1 MSFYLR
7 VGQTCG
13 MTWAIRPEAELLLA
27 SGLCFGAQ
35 PRLAFVKCHEFA
47 VLRNTPCDAEH
58 VQGRFKLPFPG
69 AVTDLAVRGLHWPP
83 TPLRKPERIKPLCA
97 WAGLT
102 DTGALHRVVVG
113 FQPIRALFKALSTVQ
128 VKPTFTL
135 RAEVSGEAGFT
146 VSFTFWNANRQ

>member
-7 VGQTCG
+7 VGQTGG
-13 MTWAIRPEAELLLA
+13 MTWAICPEAELLLA

-83 TPLRKPERIKPLCA
+83 TPLRKPERIKPLCDG
-97 WAGLT
+97 AGLT